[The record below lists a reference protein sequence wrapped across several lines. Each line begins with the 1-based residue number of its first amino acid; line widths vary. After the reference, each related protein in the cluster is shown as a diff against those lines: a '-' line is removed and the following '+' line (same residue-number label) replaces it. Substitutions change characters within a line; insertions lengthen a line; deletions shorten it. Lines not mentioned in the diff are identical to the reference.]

1 MFKGPSGE
9 HREGDDYAEVVKEFV
24 VYTLARIGMFL
35 ASLLVFFG
43 LFAVLGIDSVLWPL
57 VLAALASGV
66 ASYFL
71 LRGQRE
77 RFAARVD
84 ARAQAASRRFEQ
96 ARAKEDE

>member
-1 MFKGPSGE
+1 M
-9 HREGDDYAEVVKEFV
+9 KEFV
-24 VYTLARIGMFL
+24 VYTLARIGLFL

-43 LFAVLGIDSVLWPL
+43 VFAALRVNSVLWPL

-71 LRGQRE
+71 LRHQRE

-84 ARAQAASRRFEQ
+84 ARARAAAARFEQ

>member
-1 MFKGPSGE
+1 M
-9 HREGDDYAEVVKEFV
+9 KEFA
-24 VYTLARIGMFL
+24 VYTLARIGLFL

-43 LFAVLGIDSVLWPL
+43 IFAALDVHSVIWPL
-57 VLAALASGV
+57 VLAALVSGV

-71 LRGQRE
+71 LRHQRE

-84 ARAQAASRRFEQ
+84 ARARAASQRFEQ

>member
-1 MFKGPSGE
+1 M
-9 HREGDDYAEVVKEFV
+9 KEFV
-24 VYTLARIGMFL
+24 VYTLARIGMFV

-43 LFAVLGIDSVLWPL
+43 LFAALGIHSVLWPL

-66 ASYFL
+66 ASYYL

-84 ARAQAASRRFEQ
+84 ARAHAASQRFEKM
-96 ARAKEDE
+96 RAKEDE

>member
-1 MFKGPSGE
+1 
-9 HREGDDYAEVVKEFV
+9 VKEFV
-24 VYTLARIGMFL
+24 VYTLARIGMFV

-43 LFAVLGIDSVLWPL
+43 LFAALGIHSVLWPL

-66 ASYFL
+66 ASYYL

-84 ARAQAASRRFEQ
+84 ARAHAASQRFEQ
-96 ARAKEDE
+96 MRAKEDE

>member
-1 MFKGPSGE
+1 
-9 HREGDDYAEVVKEFV
+9 
-24 VYTLARIGMFL
+24 
-35 ASLLVFFG
+35 
-43 LFAVLGIDSVLWPL
+43 VLWPL

-71 LRGQRE
+71 LRHQRE

-84 ARAQAASRRFEQ
+84 ARAKAAAARFEQ

>member
-1 MFKGPSGE
+1 
-9 HREGDDYAEVVKEFV
+9 VKEFV

-43 LFAVLGIDSVLWPL
+43 LFAVLGINSVLWPL

-66 ASYFL
+66 ASYYL

-84 ARAQAASRRFEQ
+84 ARARAASRRFEQ

>member
-1 MFKGPSGE
+1 M
-9 HREGDDYAEVVKEFV
+9 KEFV

-57 VLAALASGV
+57 VLAALASGA
-66 ASYFL
+66 ASYYL